1 MKDMIMADVI
11 KWCDNK
17 RLDDMSIVIVR
28 MKNEK

>member
-17 RLDDMSIVIVR
+17 RLDDMGIVIVR
-28 MKNEK
+28 REI